1 MQKTFHHTFTF
12 LDWYLDK
19 TNHTLSL
26 NYQIEK
32 LGKVTEVLSFPPFKP
47 NKLQENEVEKAC
59 ELIHLMC
66 GVSYYKAGLAKE
78 IRFTH
83 DCPSKQM
90 AQFVE
95 KTWKHGLAEL
105 AFENGVSFKG
115 VCFKGVSTLLNKS
128 SLFKRVLTPLKQTLV
143 PLGGGKDSLVT
154 IEELKQQGKNIHLFM
169 VGNSA
174 LIKQVA
180 AFVDLPLI
188 QVKRQIDLKLIE
200 YNKTGE
206 GFNGHVPITAIIS
219 SIAVL
224 TALLFDCNE
233 VVFSNEKS
241 ADSANTINSDGDEVN
256 HQYSKSH
263 EFEKDFSAI
272 LASEITSNI
281 KYYSQQRSSS
291 ELEILEKFSH
301 YPQYFPVFSSCNR
314 NFHIDGSHNKK
325 TKWCCNCPKCRFVFL
340 GMAPFVEKSQLI
352 TIFGINLLDDVS
364 QQKGF
369 AELLGIQGFK
379 PFECVGEIQESQQAF
394 SMIQNRQ
401 AWKDDKLIRCFK
413 ESLAQFEVKKQQKPN
428 STLTPIKMS
437 KKNIAIWGFGV
448 EGKATAEYLKNK
460 GIKFKVL
467 CKEGETD
474 RSYFCI
480 TKKVD
485 QSLLG
490 CFDLVVKSPGISP
503 YTSLIKNSKC
513 EFTSATAIWFAN
525 EKKSKVIAVTG
536 TKGKS
541 TTASLLAHVLSEQN
555 LRVDLVGN
563 IGQPLIASSLQYDY
577 IVLESS
583 SFQIYDG
590 NIKAD
595 IAVITNLFP
604 EHIDWHQGEENYFSD
619 KLKILDSAS
628 VKILNAT
635 NTKLNELVNEPVN
648 GEGVIYFNDSDS
660 YHVKNDVLYYQS
672 KKLLSLQDIQLMGA
686 HNLENIAA
694 VLLVCDQ
701 CNLDREKSLAS
712 IKSFQPLAHRLQSL
726 GKIGKHFAIN
736 DSIATTP
743 MATIAALKTIN
754 LSNTTL
760 LIGGYDRGHDW
771 SGFVENLIMYSP
783 KLIIVSGGNADSI
796 MSLLKAKNAEKNAE
810 KNTTVNYKQ
819 QKNLKDSINYAVKN
833 TQENGLILLSPG
845 APSFDQFESYVKR
858 GDFFTEE
865 LMKYV

>member
-1 MQKTFHHTFTF
+1 MQKTFHQTFTF
-12 LDWYLDK
+12 LDWHLDK

-26 NYQIEK
+26 NYQIEN
-32 LGKVTEVLSFPPFKP
+32 LGKVTEVLSFPPFNS
-47 NKLQENEVEKAC
+47 NKSLEKEIDKAC

-78 IRFTH
+78 IRFDH
-83 DCPSKQM
+83 YCPSKQM
-90 AQFVE
+90 SQFVE

-105 AFENGVSFKG
+105 AFENGVSFK
-115 VCFKGVSTLLNKS
+115 VSFFKGVSTLLNKNLPAEE
-128 SLFKRVLTPLKQTLV
+128 LFLKRVLTPLKKQALV

-154 IEELKQQGKNIHLFM
+154 IEELKQQGKDIHLFM

-200 YNKTGE
+200 YNKIGE

-224 TALLFDCNE
+224 AALLFDCNE

-263 EFEKDFSAI
+263 EFEKDFSVI
-272 LASEITSNI
+272 LAKEITPNI
-281 KYYSQQRSSS
+281 NYYSQQRKFS

-301 YPQYFPVFSSCNR
+301 YPQFFPVFSSCNR
-314 NFHIDGSHNKK
+314 NFHIDGSHNKT
-325 TKWCCNCPKCRFVFL
+325 TKWCCDCPKCRFVFL
-340 GMAPFVEKSQLI
+340 GLAPFVEKSQLLA
-352 TIFGINLLDDVS
+352 IFGNNLLDDLS
-364 QQKGF
+364 QKNGF

-401 AWKDDKLIRCFK
+401 AWKDDKLIRHFK
-413 ESLAQFEVKKQQKPN
+413 ESLTQSNVKKQQESK

-437 KKNIAIWGFGV
+437 QKNIAIWGFGV
-448 EGKATAEYLKNK
+448 EGKATAEYLQNK
-460 GIKFKVL
+460 GIDFKVL
-467 CKEGETD
+467 CSEKEKYD
-474 RSYFCI
+474 SYSCI
-480 TKKVD
+480 TAQVD
-485 QSLLG
+485 QLLLDS
-490 CFDLVVKSPGISP
+490 FDLVIKSPGISP
-503 YTSLIKNSKC
+503 YTSLYKNSRC
-513 EFTSATAIWFAN
+513 EFTSSTAIWFAN

-541 TTASLLAHVLSEQN
+541 TTASLLAHVLSLSEQG
-555 LRVDLVGN
+555 LKVDLVGN
-563 IGQPLIASSLQYDY
+563 IGQPLIVSSTQYDY

-595 IAVITNLFP
+595 IVVITNLFP
-604 EHIDWHQGEENYFSD
+604 EHIDWHQGEDNYFFD

-635 NTKLNELVNEPVN
+635 NTKLNELVNDQEA
-648 GEGVIYFNDSDS
+648 IYFNDSNN
-660 YHVKNDVLYYQS
+660 YHVKNEVLYYQS
-672 KKLLSLQDIQLMGA
+672 KWLLSLQDIQLMGA

-694 VLLVCDQ
+694 VLMVCDQ

-712 IKSFQPLAHRLQSL
+712 IKSFEPLPHRLQSL

-743 MATIAALKTIN
+743 MATIAALKTID

-771 SGFVENLIMYSP
+771 SEFVENLILNSP
-783 KLIIVSGGNADSI
+783 KLIIVAGGNADSL
-796 MSLLKAKNAEKNAE
+796 MLLLKEKNA
-810 KNTTVNYKQ
+810 TGNYML

-858 GDFFTEE
+858 GDFFAEE